1 MNNDQFRSLDI
12 DKININEY
20 YEVECWSK
28 QFGLRP
34 EVFKSLVKQTGI
46 TSAKAL
52 KVYLDKTYKTN
63 AA

>member
-1 MNNDQFRSLDI
+1 MDENKFKSFDI
-12 DKININEY
+12 DRINIDEY
-20 YEVECWSK
+20 YEVEYWSK

-34 EVFKSLVKQTGI
+34 DVFRSLVKQVGI

-52 KVYLDKTYKTN
+52 RAYLDKSYKTN

>member
-1 MNNDQFRSLDI
+1 MDDNQFRSLDI
-12 DKININEY
+12 DRINIEEY
-20 YEVECWSK
+20 YEVEYWSK

-34 EVFKSLVKQTGI
+34 EVFKSLVKELGI

-52 KVYLDKTYKTN
+52 KVYLDKSFKTN

>member
-12 DKININEY
+12 DRINIEEY
-20 YEVECWSK
+20 YEVEYWSK

-34 EVFKSLVKQTGI
+34 EVFKSFVAQTGI

-52 KVYLDKTYKTN
+52 KTYLEKAYKTN